1 MPSWAKVRR
10 TRSGTI
16 CRIPWLKQ
24 PVALALKEPALSPRE
39 LAVSFVDQQR
49 YFISESSVYRLLKA
63 HDLTTSPSAR

>member
-39 LAVSFVDQQR
+39 LAVSF
-49 YFISESSVYRLLKA
+49 SS
-63 HDLTTSPSAR
+63 TSSATLSRNHRSIGS